1 MDLYAS
7 ISGMNAAAL
16 GVAATANNIANL
28 QSKDFRAQ
36 RVDLQDREAGG
47 VEIADLRESQE
58 LGAPEGSNVDMA
70 TEMTNLMTQ
79 STTYEANLKALK
91 VQDQLIGQTLNLFT

>member
-28 QSKDFRAQ
+28 QSKDYRAQ
-36 RVDLQDREAGG
+36 RVELQDRPEGG
-47 VEIADLRESQE
+47 VEVSGLGVSQE
-58 LGAPEGSNVDMA
+58 LGVPGGSNVDLA

-91 VQDQLIGQTLNLFT
+91 AQDQLIGQTLNLFT